1 YIIMTIEKMKM
12 QMTEKI
18 TQKVSSNG
26 RIVIPKEWRD
36 KLAIN
41 DKNEVEME
49 LKDDKTILVKKKI
62 HPLDIEDNLFKG
74 ITPFTEEELDEAK
87 KSLFPS
93 EK

>member
-1 YIIMTIEKMKM
+1 MTIEKMKI

-36 KLAIN
+36 ILAIE

-49 LKDDKTILVKKKI
+49 LKDDKTILIKKKS
-62 HPLDIEDNLFKG
+62 HPLEIEDNLFEG
-74 ITPFTEEELDEAK
+74 VTPFTKEELDEAK

>member
-1 YIIMTIEKMKM
+1 
-12 QMTEKI
+12 MTEKI

-36 KLAIN
+36 KLAIK

-49 LKDDKTILVKKKI
+49 LKDNKTILIKKKI
-62 HPLDIEDNLFKG
+62 HPLEIEDNLFG
-74 ITPFTEEELDEAK
+74 DMSPFTEEELDQAK

-93 EK
+93 EE

>member
-1 YIIMTIEKMKM
+1 MTIRKMKI

-36 KLAIN
+36 KLAIE

-49 LKDDKTILVKKKI
+49 LKDDKTILIKKKT
-62 HPLDIEDNLFKG
+62 HPLEIEDNLFEDVL
-74 ITPFTEEELDEAK
+74 PFTEEELDQAK

>member
-1 YIIMTIEKMKM
+1 MTIEKMKM

-36 KLAIN
+36 ILAIE

-49 LKDDKTILVKKKI
+49 LKEDKTILIKKKT
-62 HPLDIEDNLFKG
+62 HPLEIEDNLFEG
-74 ITPFTEEELDEAK
+74 VTPFTEEELDEAK
-87 KSLFPS
+87 ESLFPN
-93 EK
+93 EE

>member
-1 YIIMTIEKMKM
+1 MTTNKMRI

-36 KLAIN
+36 KLSIE

-49 LKDDKTILVKKKI
+49 LKDDKTILIKKKT
-62 HPLDIEDNLFKG
+62 HPLEIEDNLFG
-74 ITPFTEEELDEAK
+74 DVPPFTTEELDQAK
-87 KSLFPS
+87 KSLFPR
-93 EK
+93 EE

>member
-1 YIIMTIEKMKM
+1 MKM

-36 KLAIN
+36 KLAID

-49 LKDDKTILVKKKI
+49 LKDDKTILVKKKT
-62 HPLDIEDNLFKG
+62 HPLELEDNLFEG
-74 ITPFTEEELDEAK
+74 VTPFTEEELEAAK
-87 KSLFPS
+87 KSLFPR

>member
-1 YIIMTIEKMKM
+1 MTIEKMKM

-36 KLAIN
+36 KLAIK

-49 LKDDKTILVKKKI
+49 LKDNKTILIKKKI
-62 HPLDIEDNLFKG
+62 HPLEIEDNLFED
-74 ITPFTEEELDEAK
+74 ITPFTQEELDQAK

-93 EK
+93 EE

>member
-1 YIIMTIEKMKM
+1 MTIECEMF
-12 QMTEKI
+12 MTEKI

-36 KLAIN
+36 KLAIE

-49 LKDDKTILVKKKI
+49 LKEDKTILIKKKI
-62 HPLDIEDNLFKG
+62 HPLEINDNLFEG
-74 ITPFTEEELDEAK
+74 VSPFTEDELKEAK

-93 EK
+93 D

>member
-1 YIIMTIEKMKM
+1 MTIGVEMR
-12 QMTEKI
+12 MTEKI

-36 KLAIN
+36 KLAID

-49 LKDDKTILVKKKI
+49 LKEDKTILIKKKI
-62 HPLDIEDNLFKG
+62 HPLEINDNLFEG
-74 ITPFTEEELDEAK
+74 VSPFTEDELKEVK

-93 EK
+93 E

>member
-1 YIIMTIEKMKM
+1 
-12 QMTEKI
+12 MTEKI

-36 KLAIN
+36 KLAIE

-49 LKDDKTILVKKKI
+49 LKDNKTILIKKKT
-62 HPLDIEDNLFKG
+62 HPLEIEDNLFEG
-74 ITPFTEEELDEAK
+74 VTPFTEEELDQAK

-93 EK
+93 EE

>member
-1 YIIMTIEKMKM
+1 MTIEGEKF
-12 QMTEKI
+12 MTEKI

-36 KLAIN
+36 KLAIE

-49 LKDDKTILVKKKI
+49 LKEDKTILIKKKI
-62 HPLDIEDNLFKG
+62 HPLEINDNLFEG
-74 ITPFTEEELDEAK
+74 VSPFTEDELKEAK

-93 EK
+93 E